1 MPVYRPSGPDLGY
14 IGWVKTELMASEH
27 ERETIKSFIVRD
39 KQERLLSFVSNP
51 KNRRKFT
58 HELAKQGMIDKRFAT
73 SVPWRV
79 DPSLEL
85 WARHTQGIGN
95 IAQMLRSKG
104 AGQTCWVISESSSLD
119 GRERDLES
127 ILEDV
132 VGSGNATILSC
143 LPGKLA
149 YFSDEYESLLLER

>member
-1 MPVYRPSGPDLGY
+1 MKMGLTAG
-14 IGWVKTELMASEH
+14 EH
-27 ERETIKSFIVRD
+27 EQETIKSFIVRD

-58 HELAKQGMIDKRFAT
+58 HELAKRGVIDKQFAT

-79 DPSLEL
+79 DPGLEL
-85 WARHTQGIGN
+85 WARHLQGIGN
-95 IAQMLRSKG
+95 IAQVLRAKG

-119 GRERDLES
+119 GRERELES
-127 ILEDV
+127 ILEEV

-143 LPGKLA
+143 VPGKLA
-149 YFSDEYESLLLER
+149 YFCDEYESLLLERQSVPSSNRR

>member
-1 MPVYRPSGPDLGY
+1 MKMGLTAG
-14 IGWVKTELMASEH
+14 EH
-27 ERETIKSFIVRD
+27 EQKTIKSFVMRD

-58 HELAKQGMIDKRFAT
+58 HELAKRGVIDKRFAT
-73 SVPWRV
+73 TVPWRV
-79 DPSLEL
+79 DPGLEL
-85 WARHTQGIGN
+85 WARHSQGIGN

-119 GRERDLES
+119 GRERELES
-127 ILEDV
+127 ILEEV
-132 VGSGNATILSC
+132 VGSGSATILSC